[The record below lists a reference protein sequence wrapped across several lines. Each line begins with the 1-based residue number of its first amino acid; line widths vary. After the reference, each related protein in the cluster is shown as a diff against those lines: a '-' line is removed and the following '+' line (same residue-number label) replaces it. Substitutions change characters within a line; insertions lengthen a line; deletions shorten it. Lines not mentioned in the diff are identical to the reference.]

1 MTKIDIVEKIVNQIG
16 IPKKDSVEIVESVL
30 SIIKSTLE
38 AGEEVKISGFGK
50 FEVKQKNE
58 RIGRNPHTGES
69 LMLRPRK
76 IVNFKLSRKL
86 YNQINGD

>member
-58 RIGRNPHTGES
+58 RIGRNPHTGEA